1 MNRYIVIGAGIVGAS
16 VAFHLAKEKVEVMI
30 IDREDQGQA
39 TKAAAGII
47 CPWTSQRRN
56 KKWYALAKGG
66 AAFYPQLIEQLQAY
80 GHETGY
86 KRVGAIC
93 LHHDSDKL
101 QSMEERVYKRRE
113 EAPEIGEIT
122 RLSPKE
128 VKTRFPV
135 LSDEYE
141 ALYVSGAARVDGRA
155 LRRSLIHA
163 AIQLG
168 ATYIKGS
175 ATLLHENERVIGAM
189 VANDRYEA
197 DAVIVAAGV
206 WAKSLLLPLGI
217 DFLITPQRAQIVH
230 LQHPKQHTDHWPV
243 VMPPNNQYLLAFP
256 NGKIVVGATHED
268 GVGIDCRVTAGGLY
282 EVLHKALTIAPHLAD
297 WTHAET
303 RVGFRPH
310 APNFLPVFGAVPQI
324 EGLYAANGLGASGLT
339 AGPYVGAELT
349 KIILGQSTS
358 LQQNDYDVAQA
369 IQFLS

>member
-16 VAFHLAKEKVEVMI
+16 IAFHLAKEKVQVI
-30 IDREDQGQA
+30 LIDREDRGQA
-39 TKAAAGII
+39 TDAAAGII

-66 AAFYPQLIEQLQAY
+66 AAFYPHLIEQLQTY

-93 LHHDSDKL
+93 LHHDDNKL
-101 QSMEERVYKRRE
+101 QSMEERLYTRRE
-113 EAPEIGEIT
+113 EAPEIGEII
-122 RLSPKE
+122 RLSSQD

-175 ATLLHENERVIGAM
+175 ATLLHKNNRVIGAT
-189 VANDRYEA
+189 VANERYEG

-230 LQHPKQHTDHWPV
+230 LQNLEQHTDHWPV
-243 VMPPNNQYLLAFP
+243 VMPPNNQYILAFP
-256 NGKIVVGATHED
+256 KGKIVVGATHED
-268 GVGIDCRVTAGGLY
+268 GAGIDCRVTAGGVY
-282 EVLHKALTIAPHLAD
+282 EVLHKALTVAPHLAD
-297 WTHAET
+297 WTHLET

-324 EGLYAANGLGASGLT
+324 EGLYVANGLGASGLT
-339 AGPYVGAELT
+339 AGPYVGFELS
-349 KIILGQSTS
+349 KMILGQSTS
-358 LQQNDYDVAQA
+358 LQRSDYDVAQA
-369 IQFLS
+369 IRFL